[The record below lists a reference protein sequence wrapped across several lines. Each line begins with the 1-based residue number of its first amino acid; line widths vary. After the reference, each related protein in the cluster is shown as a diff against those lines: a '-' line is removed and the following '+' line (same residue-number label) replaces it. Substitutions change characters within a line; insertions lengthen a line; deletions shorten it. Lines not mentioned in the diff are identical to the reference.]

1 MLIYQIG
8 QVIRALFNFYEM
20 LIVVWCILSWFPVR
34 EGSLVGDVA
43 VVVNRLVA
51 PYMNLFRRF
60 VPPLGGIDFSPIV
73 AIFALSIIE
82 NVVLP
87 LLGALGALL

>member
-8 QVIRALFNFYEM
+8 QVIRALLNFYEM

-60 VPPLGGIDFSPIV
+60 VPPLGGIDFSPII

-82 NVVLP
+82 NVVLR

>member
-8 QVIRALFNFYEM
+8 QVIRALFNFYEV

-60 VPPLGGIDFSPIV
+60 VPPLGGIDFSPII
-73 AIFALSIIE
+73 AIFTLSIIE

-87 LLGALGALL
+87 LLSALGALL

>member
-8 QVIRALFNFYEM
+8 QVIRALLNFYEM

-51 PYMNLFRRF
+51 SYMNLFRRF
-60 VPPLGGIDFSPIV
+60 VPPLGGIDFSPII

-82 NVVLP
+82 NVVLR
-87 LLGALGALL
+87 LLGALL

>member
-8 QVIRALFNFYEM
+8 QVIRALLNFYEM

-60 VPPLGGIDFSPIV
+60 VPPLGGIDFSQII

-82 NVVLP
+82 NVVLR
-87 LLGALGALL
+87 LLGALL

>member
-60 VPPLGGIDFSPIV
+60 VPPLGGIDFSPII

>member
-8 QVIRALFNFYEM
+8 QVIRALFNFYEV

-34 EGSLVGDVA
+34 EGRLVGDVA

-60 VPPLGGIDFSPIV
+60 VPPLGGIDFSPII

-82 NVVLP
+82 NVVLR
-87 LLGALGALL
+87 LLGALL

>member
-8 QVIRALFNFYEM
+8 QVIRALLNFYEM

-60 VPPLGGIDFSPIV
+60 VPPLGGIDFSPII

-87 LLGALGALL
+87 PLGALGALL

>member
-8 QVIRALFNFYEM
+8 QVIRALLNFYEM

-60 VPPLGGIDFSPIV
+60 VPPLGGIDFSPII

-82 NVVLP
+82 NVVLG
-87 LLGALGALL
+87 LLGALL

>member
-8 QVIRALFNFYEM
+8 QVIRALFNFYEV

-60 VPPLGGIDFSPIV
+60 VPPLGGIDFSPII

>member
-1 MLIYQIG
+1 MLVYQIG
-8 QVIRALFNFYEM
+8 RVIRSLLNFYEL
-20 LIVVWCILSWFPVR
+20 LIVAWCIMSWFPIR
-34 EGSLVGDVA
+34 QGSLVGDIA

-60 VPPLGGIDFSPIV
+60 VPPFGGIDFSPII

-82 NVVLP
+82 NVILR
-87 LLGALGALL
+87 LLGMLL

>member
-8 QVIRALFNFYEM
+8 QVIRALLNFYEM

-60 VPPLGGIDFSPIV
+60 VPPLGGIDFSPII
-73 AIFALSIIE
+73 AIFALSISE
-82 NVVLP
+82 NVVLR
-87 LLGALGALL
+87 LLGALL

>member
-1 MLIYQIG
+1 MLVYQIG
-8 QVIRALFNFYEM
+8 QVIRSLLNFYEL
-20 LIVVWCILSWFPVR
+20 LIVAWCIMSWFPIR
-34 EGSLVGDVA
+34 QGSLVGDIA

-60 VPPLGGIDFSPIV
+60 VPPLGGIDFSPII

-82 NVVLP
+82 NVILR
-87 LLGALGALL
+87 LLGMML

>member
-8 QVIRALFNFYEM
+8 QVIRALLNFYEM

-60 VPPLGGIDFSPIV
+60 VPPLGGIDFSPII

>member
-51 PYMNLFRRF
+51 PYMNLFWRF

>member
-1 MLIYQIG
+1 MLVYQIG
-8 QVIRALFNFYEM
+8 QVIRSLLNFYEL
-20 LIVVWCILSWFPVR
+20 LIVAWCIMSWFPIR
-34 EGSLVGDVA
+34 QGSLVGDIA

-60 VPPLGGIDFSPIV
+60 VPPFGGIDFSPII

-82 NVVLP
+82 NVILR
-87 LLGALGALL
+87 LLGMLL

>member
-8 QVIRALFNFYEM
+8 QVIRALLNFYEV

-60 VPPLGGIDFSPIV
+60 VPPLGGIDFSPII
-73 AIFALSIIE
+73 AIFTLSIIE

-87 LLGALGALL
+87 LLSALGALL

>member
-1 MLIYQIG
+1 M
-8 QVIRALFNFYEM
+8 
-20 LIVVWCILSWFPVR
+20 R

-60 VPPLGGIDFSPIV
+60 VPPLGGIDFSPII

-82 NVVLP
+82 NVVLR
-87 LLGALGALL
+87 LLGALL

>member
-51 PYMNLFRRF
+51 PFMNLFRRF

>member
-8 QVIRALFNFYEM
+8 QVIRALLNFYEM

-34 EGSLVGDVA
+34 EGTLVGDVA

-60 VPPLGGIDFSPIV
+60 VPPLGGIDFSPII

-82 NVVLP
+82 NVVLRLP
-87 LLGALGALL
+87 GMLL

>member
-8 QVIRALFNFYEM
+8 QVIRALLNFYEM

-60 VPPLGGIDFSPIV
+60 VPPFGGIDFSPII

-82 NVVLP
+82 NVVLR
-87 LLGALGALL
+87 LLGALL

>member
-8 QVIRALFNFYEM
+8 QVIRALFNFYEV

-60 VPPLGGIDFSPIV
+60 VPPLGGIDFSPII
-73 AIFALSIIE
+73 AIFALSIVE

>member
-1 MLIYQIG
+1 MLVYQIG
-8 QVIRALFNFYEM
+8 QVIRSLLNFYEL
-20 LIVVWCILSWFPVR
+20 LIVAWCIMSWFPIR
-34 EGSLVGDVA
+34 QGSLVGDIA

-60 VPPLGGIDFSPIV
+60 VPPFGGIDFSPII

-82 NVVLP
+82 NVILR
-87 LLGALGALL
+87 LLGMML

>member
-8 QVIRALFNFYEM
+8 QVIRALLNFYEM

-60 VPPLGGIDFSPIV
+60 VPPLGGIDFSPII

-87 LLGALGALL
+87 LLGALL

>member
-8 QVIRALFNFYEM
+8 QVIRALLNFYEM
-20 LIVVWCILSWFPVR
+20 LIVAWCILSWFPVR

-60 VPPLGGIDFSPIV
+60 VPPLGGIDFSPII

-82 NVVLP
+82 NVVLR
-87 LLGALGALL
+87 LLGALL